1 MQKQRIVIVGG
12 VAGGASAAA
21 RARRLCELCE
31 IIVFE
36 RGPHVSFA
44 NCGLPYFVGGEII
57 EQDSLLLQT
66 PETLRARFNLDVRV
80 STEVVAV
87 DRARQIVKVRE
98 LASGQEY
105 EQSYD
110 TLVLS
115 TGASPLKPP
124 IPGIERAGHFTVR
137 NIPDVERI
145 MAWIKDCRACRA
157 VVVGGGYIGLEMA
170 EQLKHRGLGVTVVE
184 ALPQVM
190 APLDP
195 EMAAW
200 LHAEL
205 KANGVA
211 LHLGDSVAAFEA
223 PQPGETA
230 RASVVVLKS
239 GKRIEADTVVL
250 GLGVRPETSLAKNA
264 GLELGSLGGIRV
276 NDHMQTSDSKIY
288 AVGDAVEVRDRV
300 TGAWGI
306 IPLAG
311 PANRQGRIAADNIFG
326 RPSRYESTQGTAI
339 LRLFKLS
346 AGCTGANEKS
356 LRKAGIAYQA
366 LHLHP
371 GSHAGYYP
379 GAEPIAMKVL
389 FAPDNGKLLGAQ
401 AVGHDGVDKRI
412 DVFATAI
419 KGNMTVNDLA
429 ELELAYAPPF
439 GSAKDPINMAGMAAQ
454 NVLAGDVKLAQWD
467 EISGDGRSRRESA
480 LTSPGEKASGLTS
493 AATGEEEFTVLD
505 VRRPDERAKGF
516 IPDSLHIPL
525 DELRARMNEL
535 PRDGEIIVHCQS
547 GQRSYFACRIL
558 SQHGFRVRN
567 LTGSYRTWKTATAHQ
582 PSPS

>member
-1 MQKQRIVIVGG
+1 
-12 VAGGASAAA
+12 
-21 RARRLCELCE
+21 
-31 IIVFE
+31 
-36 RGPHVSFA
+36 
-44 NCGLPYFVGGEII
+44 
-57 EQDSLLLQT
+57 
-66 PETLRARFNLDVRV
+66 
-80 STEVVAV
+80 
-87 DRARQIVKVRE
+87 
-98 LASGQEY
+98 
-105 EQSYD
+105 
-110 TLVLS
+110 
-115 TGASPLKPP
+115 
-124 IPGIERAGHFTVR
+124 
-137 NIPDVERI
+137 
-145 MAWIKDCRACRA
+145 
-157 VVVGGGYIGLEMA
+157 
-170 EQLKHRGLGVTVVE
+170 
-184 ALPQVM
+184 
-190 APLDP
+190 
-195 EMAAW
+195 
-200 LHAEL
+200 
-205 KANGVA
+205 
-211 LHLGDSVAAFEA
+211 
-223 PQPGETA
+223 
-230 RASVVVLKS
+230 
-239 GKRIEADTVVL
+239 
-250 GLGVRPETSLAKNA
+250 
-264 GLELGSLGGIRV
+264 
-276 NDHMQTSDSKIY
+276 MQTSDAKIY

>member
-1 MQKQRIVIVGG
+1 M
-12 VAGGASAAA
+12 
-21 RARRLCELCE
+21 
-31 IIVFE
+31 
-36 RGPHVSFA
+36 
-44 NCGLPYFVGGEII
+44 
-57 EQDSLLLQT
+57 
-66 PETLRARFNLDVRV
+66 
-80 STEVVAV
+80 
-87 DRARQIVKVRE
+87 
-98 LASGQEY
+98 
-105 EQSYD
+105 
-110 TLVLS
+110 
-115 TGASPLKPP
+115 
-124 IPGIERAGHFTVR
+124 
-137 NIPDVERI
+137 
-145 MAWIKDCRACRA
+145 
-157 VVVGGGYIGLEMA
+157 
-170 EQLKHRGLGVTVVE
+170 TVVE

-276 NDHMQTSDSKIY
+276 NDHMQTSDAKIY